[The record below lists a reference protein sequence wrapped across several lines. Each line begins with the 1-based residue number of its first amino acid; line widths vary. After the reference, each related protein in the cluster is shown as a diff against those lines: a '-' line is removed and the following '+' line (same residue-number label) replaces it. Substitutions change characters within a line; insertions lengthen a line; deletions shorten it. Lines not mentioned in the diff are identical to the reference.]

1 MYEKKRSIRRA
12 LWESCKL
19 TGNCRVKGVGGVA
32 KKDPQKD
39 IMLSVGR
46 MGHETTQPELCQ
58 RKLAKRTMKNKLLP
72 RVIERVYPPSVR
84 RISSWRMERAAELR

>member
-46 MGHETTQPELCQ
+46 MGHETTQP
-58 RKLAKRTMKNKLLP
+58 
-72 RVIERVYPPSVR
+72 
-84 RISSWRMERAAELR
+84 